1 MWDDRCVSRLGSSKT
16 SYIWMNIAADHYQC
30 SIPRC
35 VNATVHSAAKYRCK
49 CMKPRQ
55 FSPSMNQLS
64 LRHQR
69 WRSLPLVSA
78 PHLKSPQWYAAQSR
92 VCLAEG
98 SWRNRSAWFVTV
110 SASVIVLA
118 GSTCRLACCSSGWYW
133 FWLACTLVYR
143 VVCCNEGRY
152 TIPLPERSAHCRH
165 TRKWAGSLGHSPL
178 RDN

>member
-1 MWDDRCVSRLGSSKT
+1 MCIASGKFKDIVHLDEHRSWSLSMQHSAMCKCYCPFSSKVSLQMHET
-16 SYIWMNIAADHYQC
+16 APILTKHESIIASSSKMTQFTAC
-30 SIPRC
+30 ERATFEVTAMIRCAVARLPRWGIM
-35 VNATVHSAAKYRCK
+35 TKQKR
-49 CMKPRQ
+49 
-55 FSPSMNQLS
+55 L
-64 LRHQR
+64 
-69 WRSLPLVSA
+69 
-78 PHLKSPQWYAAQSR
+78 
-92 VCLAEG
+92 
-98 SWRNRSAWFVTV
+98 FVTV